1 MVSIEIP
8 GIEYLVAVYGS
19 LKSGRHNHGYLRTAK
34 FVGRFR
40 TAPEYTMIDLG
51 AYPAILP
58 GGSTAIDVEIYAVDA
73 DTIKALDTLE
83 EHPDHFRRTPV
94 SIANR
99 NVFIYVLNERGMP
112 GAQRRKR
119 RIIESGCW

>member
-8 GIEYLVAVYGS
+8 GIEYRVAVYGS

-34 FVGRFR
+34 FVGCFR

-58 GGSTAIDVEIYAVDA
+58 GGSTAIEVEIYAVDEE
-73 DTIKALDTLE
+73 TIKAVDTLE
-83 EHPDHFRRTPV
+83 EHPDRFRRTPV
-94 SIANR
+94 KIANM
-99 NVFIYVLNERGMP
+99 NVFIYVLNERGMRGVRP
-112 GAQRRKR
+112 LNR